1 VRFRPFKCASQN
13 IVNIIIEL
21 CIASCYSLSLFY
33 AFDIEE
39 TGTNIVQ
46 WTIIGFVM
54 LGSATNISLILYN
67 TTIFIIKMFK
77 HNIHINKVAQED
89 IRDDTIEIANKDTT
103 NNNISF
109 MSEDK
114 FYINLKRRQRIDIP

>member
-1 VRFRPFKCASQN
+1 
-13 IVNIIIEL
+13 
-21 CIASCYSLSLFY
+21 
-33 AFDIEE
+33 
-39 TGTNIVQ
+39 
-46 WTIIGFVM
+46 
-54 LGSATNISLILYN
+54 
-67 TTIFIIKMFK
+67 MFK